1 MTAAEQ
7 WKQLEEALEKQVP
20 SVKNV
25 PQLKEV
31 MRICFYAGAEFG
43 MTTLQKLAEKTDAN
57 EIRLLCDEVTEGLK
71 WKL

>member
-20 SVKNV
+20 SVKGV

-31 MRICFYAGAEFG
+31 MRICFYAGTEFG
-43 MTTLQKLAEKTDAN
+43 MTTLQKLAEQTDTAGIQN
-57 EIRLLCDEVTEGLK
+57 LCCEVTEGLK

>member
-20 SVKNV
+20 SAKNV
-25 PQLKEV
+25 PQLKEI

-43 MTTLQKLAEKTDAN
+43 MTTIQKLAETTDVDGIQN
-57 EIRLLCDEVTEGLK
+57 LCTEVTEGLK